1 MNLKIEVLNTEKNL
15 PQWVGFLS
23 TPAANGRMSKKP
35 VNPHTLFG
43 ASSTD
48 PATWGTFNEAA
59 AAVGKTCRVGSDSGT
74 VTGVG
79 FVFAPPY
86 CGIDLDNVICADGS
100 VLPDA
105 LDIVE
110 SMNSYTEVSPSGKGL
125 HIIYKGKIHPE
136 WKKKQTD
143 AFGENTDLE
152 MYQTGRFFTVTGN
165 VFNGKDTIYER
176 DAVAELVQSTYMKK
190 APVKAA
196 EKKPVKNLSLSDKD
210 IIDAA
215 RNSRNGMLF
224 SELYAGKWEDK
235 YGSQSEADMAFCS
248 MLAFWFGRDEGRMDA
263 VFRQSGLMRDK
274 WDRKQSGTTYGAI
287 TLKRAIEGCDQTY
300 SPENAFENNYS
311 LTIKNTG
318 TETKVYTMDDTG
330 NAQRMNDMFGN
341 ITKYN
346 YTDRKWL
353 IWNDKKWIYDNGDI
367 LRCLID
373 KSVEQMSKEKK
384 YYEKYDAENGTEL
397 LKAFEKH
404 IKKSRSNNS
413 KNAIE
418 REVQHFQP
426 ITHNDLDRHRMKL
439 NTPGGVID
447 LNSLEIVPNDA
458 GLYITK
464 ITAYSPSET
473 ANCPLWIQFL
483 DDIFGGDREL
493 IRYIQKAVG
502 YSLTGLT
509 DEQCAFFCYG
519 TGRNGKTTFL
529 DVIRCIAGDYASN
542 IQPETIMVR
551 NNTSGISSDI
561 ARLKG
566 ARFVTSVEPNEG
578 LRLNEGLVKQL
589 TGNDVV
595 TARKLYAEEFEFKPE
610 FKLWMA
616 TNHKPV
622 IRGTDLGI
630 WRRIHLIPFTVQIPE
645 DKVDRKLKEK
655 LMQEAEGIF
664 RWCLNGTKMYNLEGL
679 QKPQS
684 VTKATDEY
692 RYEMDVISKFLDEC
706 TVDAPCRCVKA
717 KELYTVYSLW
727 CESNNEY
734 KMTNT
739 KFGIEVSK
747 RYEKKRYSNGFGY
760 AGLDF
765 SDDYKPYNISIGEK

>member
-1 MNLKIEVLNTEKNL
+1 MNLKIEVLNTEKSL

-48 PATWGTFNEAA
+48 PASWGTFNEAA

-110 SMNSYTEVSPSGKGL
+110 SMNSYTELSPSGKGL

-248 MLAFWFGRDEGRMDA
+248 MLAFWFGRDTARMDS
-263 VFRQSGLMRDK
+263 VFRRSGLMRDK
-274 WDRKQSGTTYGAI
+274 WDRKQSGSTYGAI
-287 TLKRAIEGCDQTY
+287 TLQHAVDSCAEVY
-300 SPENAFENNYS
+300 SPKTENDFCI
-311 LTIKNTG
+311 TVKNTKH
-318 TETKVYTMDDTG
+318 ERIYTMDDTG
-330 NAQRMNDMFGN
+330 NAQRLSDMFGD
-341 ITKYN
+341 IIRYY

-353 IWNDKKWIYDNGDI
+353 IYIKNKWVTDSGSII
-367 LRCLID
+367 RTLID
-373 KSVEQMSKEKK
+373 KSVESMPKEMK
-384 YYEKYDAENGTEL
+384 YYEKYDSENGTEL
-397 LKAFEKH
+397 TKAFEKH
-404 IKKSRSNNS
+404 IRKCRSNNT
-413 KNAIE
+413 KNALE
-418 REVQHFQP
+418 KEVQHLHP
-426 ITHNDLDRHRMKL
+426 ITHNELDRHRKKL
-439 NTPGGVID
+439 NTPSGIID
-447 LNSLEIVPNDA
+447 LETLETEPNNADM
-458 GLYITK
+458 YFTK
-464 ITAYSPSET
+464 STGFSPSEK
-473 ANCPLWIQFL
+473 AECPLWIKFL
-483 DDIFGGDREL
+483 DDIFGGDKEL
-493 IRYIQKAVG
+493 IHYIQKAAG
-502 YSLTGLT
+502 YSLSGLT

-529 DVIRCIAGDYASN
+529 DVLRCIAGDYASN
-542 IQPETIMVR
+542 IQPETIMLR
-551 NNTSGISSDI
+551 NNNSGINSDI

-578 LRLNEGLVKQL
+578 LRLNEGLIKQL
-589 TGNDVV
+589 TGDDVV

-622 IRGTDLGI
+622 VRGMDIGI

-645 DKVDRKLKEK
+645 EKVDHKLRDK
-655 LMQEAEGIF
+655 LMNEAEGIM
-664 RWCLNGTKMYNLEGL
+664 RWCLEGMKMYNSEGL
-679 QKPQS
+679 KKPLS
-684 VTKATDEY
+684 VVQATNDY
-692 RYEMDVISKFLDEC
+692 RREMDIISKFLDEC
-706 TVDAPCRCVKA
+706 TVDAPCRCMKA
-717 KELYTVYSLW
+717 KELYSVYSLW

-739 KFGIEVSK
+739 KFGIEISK

-765 SDDYKPYNISIGEK
+765 SDDYKPYNVSIGEK